1 MPVKSTPMSFSQT
14 VHAEWSADTT
24 INSWRRWHKKTVQHL
39 QPMNQALLE
48 VAEIISGLTVLD
60 LASGS
65 GEPALTIS
73 SVVGSEGHVVAT
85 DLSEGM
91 LEIAKENCKAANN
104 IYFQQAD
111 AHDLP
116 FAENYFDIVTCRLG
130 VMYFWDCQQALKETL
145 RVLKP
150 GGRAVFISWGA
161 VEQNILART
170 MIFPFAKRKA
180 PPTLPPRAPH
190 PFRFSVPGSL
200 AAELTNA
207 GFSAVQEQQKV
218 VSCPWPGPPDELWNQ
233 VYEMAVPLQPY
244 FDSFD
249 PDERNAA
256 IREVITEFGNYYDG
270 EYTDPTTNN
279 IVATGK
285 KST

>member
-1 MPVKSTPMSFSQT
+1 MPVKITPMSFSQT
-14 VHAEWSADTT
+14 VQAEWSADTT

-48 VAEIISGLTVLD
+48 AAEIISGLTVLD

-65 GEPALTIS
+65 GEPALTIA

-91 LEIAKENCKAANN
+91 LAIAKENCKAANN
-104 IYFQQAD
+104 IDFQQAD

-161 VEQNILART
+161 VEQNTLART

-180 PPTLPPRAPH
+180 LPTLPPGSPH

-200 AAELTNA
+200 AEELTNA
-207 GFSAVQEQQKV
+207 GFSAVQEQHKV

-249 PDERNAA
+249 PDERNDA

-270 EYTDPTTNN
+270 EYTDPTTN
-279 IVATGK
+279 ITVATGK